1 VAGDLFPKNWSRLC
15 DSFLAWFGSGMR
27 EARMSR
33 KRFAAEKIMGMLREA
48 DISLAQGGKVGE
60 MCRSLGVSEES

>member
-15 DSFLAWFGSGMR
+15 DSL
-27 EARMSR
+27 SR